1 MNKYNITQK
10 LISLITAL
18 TIILGMTFTVQ
29 ASADI
34 DENIT
39 ATITDG
45 GKLVTESIQFSSNKI
60 TLAGTSELSEGESV
74 AYVVYKND
82 ASNKASKTN
91 LLEIGET
98 KIQSDGSFSLTFG
111 LKTQDTQE
119 ALIIDMKAA
128 SQSEK
133 AKVELTIEDE
143 ELTLAAKIEEVKS
156 LLDKCEADGINTAYE
171 RVKHSAAQ
179 KVLQMLPTFTANGE
193 TESYEY
199 NMEVAFSLLSEA
211 KTALQSYIDGTAQP
225 MAVTKPSLDVP
236 TLQGQTFYSKAEDKP
251 IFYVGYGHWSASDI
265 EMYSDLGVNLYHYE
279 IGPENLLK
287 KAAPVTGWDIKE
299 VHSNKITYLVEYSTE
314 NGGSVKVPASSGS
327 GQVWLSQ
334 TVRVEPNTKY
344 TFGVD
349 FKCASASS
357 LRLRVNSTDKWI
369 YDSKNDSAI
378 TNWKTGSSSYTTGA
392 DETELTFSVIL
403 HNNSSELFFD
413 NAFVKD
419 SAGNNLLQNADFS
432 VENTEMFTVNTAYAE
447 HVKNVFKRAENSGVS
462 IMLLT
467 AMHYFPDYMYTY
479 DPTIANGDVST
490 FPKFMPFNPTH
501 PEVIKVMNKF
511 LEELIPLVKDSKA
524 LHSIRLSND
533 PQFEV
538 KDNQA

>member
-156 LLDKCEADGINTAYE
+156 LLDKCEADGI
-171 RVKHSAAQ
+171 
-179 KVLQMLPTFTANGE
+179 
-193 TESYEY
+193 
-199 NMEVAFSLLSEA
+199 
-211 KTALQSYIDGTAQP
+211 KTA
-225 MAVTKPSLDVP
+225 
-236 TLQGQTFYSKAEDKP
+236 
-251 IFYVGYGHWSASDI
+251 
-265 EMYSDLGVNLYHYE
+265 
-279 IGPENLLK
+279 
-287 KAAPVTGWDIKE
+287 
-299 VHSNKITYLVEYSTE
+299 
-314 NGGSVKVPASSGS
+314 
-327 GQVWLSQ
+327 
-334 TVRVEPNTKY
+334 
-344 TFGVD
+344 
-349 FKCASASS
+349 
-357 LRLRVNSTDKWI
+357 
-369 YDSKNDSAI
+369 
-378 TNWKTGSSSYTTGA
+378 
-392 DETELTFSVIL
+392 
-403 HNNSSELFFD
+403 
-413 NAFVKD
+413 
-419 SAGNNLLQNADFS
+419 
-432 VENTEMFTVNTAYAE
+432 
-447 HVKNVFKRAENSGVS
+447 
-462 IMLLT
+462 
-467 AMHYFPDYMYTY
+467 
-479 DPTIANGDVST
+479 
-490 FPKFMPFNPTH
+490 
-501 PEVIKVMNKF
+501 
-511 LEELIPLVKDSKA
+511 
-524 LHSIRLSND
+524 
-533 PQFEV
+533 
-538 KDNQA
+538 